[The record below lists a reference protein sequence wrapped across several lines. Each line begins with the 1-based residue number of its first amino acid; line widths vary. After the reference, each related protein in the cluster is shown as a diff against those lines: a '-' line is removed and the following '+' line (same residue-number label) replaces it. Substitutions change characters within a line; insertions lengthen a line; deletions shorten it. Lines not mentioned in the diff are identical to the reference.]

1 LIHRGPC
8 MGVILLAGVLGAGCA
23 TAGHDTVAR
32 TGLGPSAKELFVAR
46 SVMAYGR
53 APNFDETR
61 RWLDRMD
68 ERVNR
73 YLREHPEVELSDR
86 YSDFRFFRQVT
97 PGSTRGEVKILLEE
111 PDERT
116 VDSALMAV
124 LAGRNWTTLQARAKE
139 AWVYPGGWVLYFD
152 DQAVVEIT
160 RRGPPRDS

>member
-1 LIHRGPC
+1 VFHHRPWVGA
-8 MGVILLAGVLGAGCA
+8 ILLAVLGAGCA
-23 TAGHDTVAR
+23 TGGQETVAR

-46 SVMAYGR
+46 SVRAYGR
-53 APNFDETR
+53 APSFDETR
-61 RWLDRMD
+61 RWQDQMD
-68 ERVNR
+68 DRVNR

-86 YSDFRFFRQVT
+86 YPDFRLYRQVT
-97 PGSTRGEVKILLEE
+97 PGSTRGEVKTLLEE

-124 LAGRNWTTLQARAKE
+124 LAGRNWMTLQPKAKE

-160 RRGPPRDS
+160 RRGPPGDS